1 LLVAEPHQRYY
12 TSTEFDE
19 EYLVSDYIKRQVEIR
34 QRAWNE
40 AKELLDQAAA
50 EGRDLDALE
59 TEKYEKITTE
69 LEERARVIE
78 QYRADEERELRLDAA
93 TREMADQVRSEPVV
107 EVKEQRSDADIFRS
121 LANGEIRSYEFR
133 DLNTSDD
140 SSVVPQSFYNIIQE
154 NMVTVGPMLDGEYVT
169 LLNTASGE
177 DIKVPV
183 ESTRPAATA
192 IAEATAITPLD
203 PTFASL
209 TLKSQKVAVLTKVS
223 RELLTDS
230 GIDLT
235 AFLGRSLGTALGIK
249 VNSLLTIGTGTVQ
262 PNGIM
267 NAAGSGVTG
276 TATSTGVFTA
286 DDVIDLA
293 HSVDSAYVRMG
304 AVYMARRS
312 TIGAIRKLRSA
323 DGAYLFAPAATVG
336 SPDTLLSY
344 PLIDNP
350 DVAAVGSATKSLGFG
365 WSGSYHVRTVG
376 GIEIARSDD
385 AFFNTDEVGFRATIR
400 VWGDLGQS
408 GAFKFLKG

>member
-1 LLVAEPHQRYY
+1 M
-12 TSTEFDE
+12 
-19 EYLVSDYIKRQVEIR
+19 SDYLKRQVEIR

-40 AKELLDQAAA
+40 AKELLDAAAA

-59 TEKYEKITTE
+59 QEKYDKITVE
-69 LEERARVIE
+69 LEERAQIIE
-78 QYRADEERELRLDAA
+78 RLRADEERELRLDDAA
-93 TREMADQVRSEPVV
+93 RIAHVRTDDEEPEAAAVV
-107 EVKEQRSDADIFRS
+107 NESDVIRS

-133 DLNTSDD
+133 DLNKTDD
-140 SSVVPQSFYNIIQE
+140 GAIVPQSFYDVIQE
-154 NMVTVGPMLDGEYVT
+154 NMVNVGPMLDGNYVT

-183 ESTRPAATA
+183 EATRPAATA

-203 PTFASL
+203 PTFSSL

-230 GIDLT
+230 GIDLVS
-235 AFLGRSLGTALGIK
+235 FLGRSLGTALGIK
-249 VNSLLTIGTGTVQ
+249 VNGLLTVGTGTVE

-267 NAAGSGVTG
+267 NAAGSGVKG

-286 DDVIDLA
+286 DDLIDLA

-304 AVYMARRS
+304 AVFMARRQ
-312 TIGAIRKLRSA
+312 TIGAIRKLKGS
-323 DGAYLFAPAATVG
+323 DGAYLFQPAATVG
-336 SPDTLLSY
+336 TPDTLLGF
-344 PLIDNP
+344 PLVDNP
-350 DVAAVGSATKSLGFG
+350 DVAAIGSAAKSVGFG
-365 WSGSYHVRTVG
+365 WAGSYHVRQVG

-385 AFFNTDEVGFRATIR
+385 AYFNTDEVGFRATIR

-408 GAFKFLKG
+408 GAFKYLQG